1 MGVVGHV
8 QRPPIGLHRTE
19 PTLHHS
25 EIDHPPPAPS
35 SRDAPFSS
43 RPTGIH
49 GPLPPPH
56 IGAGVQVDR
65 LARLDCRPHHF
76 RRALAK
82 FRRSSREEPLPARRR
97 SPAAFPLASRRPQGL
112 DVLLACSKQP
122 HRGVG
127 WLPAVL
133 AVRQQRFAPAFAAQ
147 STAHTH
153 ISTTPNH
160 IHPV

>member
-8 QRPPIGLHRTE
+8 QRPPIGLRRTE

-25 EIDHPPPAPS
+25 EIDHPPPASS

-43 RPTGIH
+43 RPTGFC

-56 IGAGVQVDR
+56 IEAGVQADR

-82 FRRSSREEPLPARRR
+82 FRRSSRVNHCRHAGAHQLRAH
-97 SPAAFPLASRRPQGL
+97 SPRADPR

-147 STAHTH
+147 STAHTP